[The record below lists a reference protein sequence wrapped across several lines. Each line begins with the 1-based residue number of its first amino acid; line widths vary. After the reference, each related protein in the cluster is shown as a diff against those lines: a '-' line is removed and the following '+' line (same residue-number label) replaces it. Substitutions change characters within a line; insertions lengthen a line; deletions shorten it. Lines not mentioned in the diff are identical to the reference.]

1 MLKISNFL
9 SKIHPQIIPIVVL
22 SLLAHTTLSGGRVV
36 SSLFVLQEGYSE
48 SIAGLTYGLYGLMPA
63 LLSLHMGKLVD
74 RIGARVVMRTSLLV
88 IMIGLLTPAIY
99 LSVESVLICATL
111 SGLGFGGYIL
121 SAQTSVSLF
130 KVEKKSD
137 RTGMFAWLQM
147 GTSISAVTGP
157 ILVGFIVDS
166 YNFSAV
172 YFSLAAIVGI
182 GVVQSFN
189 TDIPESIY
197 KPEEDAKGT
206 SVIQEVIHDRS
217 LLKIYLLSMA
227 TYFAWDCFSFLIPV
241 LGVRYGYSATD
252 IGLVLSLFAIGT
264 LIVRA
269 FMPWISGKIT
279 ELRTL
284 CLSYGLSSFVFLL
297 LPIADGILYS
307 CLLSFIFGILAGLW
321 HACIQNIILIK
332 VGKQRSGEASGL
344 RLMTGNLSG
353 MLGTTGSGAIIAIAG
368 FPTVFIGIAAIMGI
382 ASLTARSD

>member
-1 MLKISNFL
+1 MFKLRRFL

-48 SIAGLTYGLYGLMPA
+48 AIAGLTYGFYGLMPA
-63 LLSLHMGKLVD
+63 LLSLYMGRLVD
-74 RIGARVVMRTSLLV
+74 RVGARIVMRSSLLIIV
-88 IMIGLLTPAIY
+88 IGLLIPAIY
-99 LSVESVLICATL
+99 LSVESVLICAAL

-147 GTSISAVTGP
+147 GTSVSAVTGP
-157 ILVGFIVDS
+157 ILVGFILDS
-166 YNFSAV
+166 YNFSTV
-172 YFSLAAIVGI
+172 YFCLAAIVGI
-182 GVVQSFN
+182 GVVKSFN
-189 TDIPESIY
+189 TDIPESVY
-197 KPEEDAKGT
+197 KPKDAKRTG
-206 SVIQEVIHDRS
+206 VIQEVIQDRS

-241 LGVRYGYSATD
+241 LGIRYGYSATD
-252 IGLVLSLFAIGT
+252 IGFILSCFAIGT

-284 CLSYGLSSFVFLL
+284 CISYGLAAVVFFLF
-297 LPIADGILYS
+297 PIANGVLYS
-307 CLLSFIFGILAGLW
+307 CLLSFIFGTLAGLW
-321 HACIQNIILIK
+321 HPNIQNLILKK
-332 VGKQRSGEASGL
+332 VGQERSGEASGL
-344 RLMTGNLSG
+344 RLMTGNISG
-353 MLGTTGSGAIIAIAG
+353 MLGTTGCGAIAVIAG
-368 FPTVFIGIAAIMGI
+368 FPAVFIGIALIMGI
-382 ASLTARSD
+382 ASWNARCD